1 MFLMIKSFIFSYDI
15 LQCYISGITNDD
27 GIELKMLQSYKIV
40 LPYFLI
46 CQSLALLS
54 LSLFLIWKSIVL
66 TKHKLH

>member
-15 LQCYISGITNDD
+15 LKCYISGITNDD